1 MSSTQDAIHG
11 LSETLHLSSAACRI
25 GSGVASSLSSPW
37 RSIWWAA
44 AWPASRRTGC
54 SSSYWGGAA
63 LAAVASI
70 FLRRHIPESPRWLM
84 THGREAERTVD
95 EIEASVTADGHTLKP
110 ATGATTSAGK
120 S

>member
-1 MSSTQDAIHG
+1 M
-11 LSETLHLSSAACRI
+11 
-25 GSGVASSLSSPW
+25 
-37 RSIWWAA
+37 
-44 AWPASRRTGC
+44 
-54 SSSYWGGAA
+54 
-63 LAAVASI
+63 ASI